1 VFGVLV
7 ILLAMLTLGEHTLCI
22 GADCVARLFSILST

>member
-7 ILLAMLTLGEHTLCI
+7 ILLAMLTLGEYTLCI
-22 GADCVARLFSILST
+22 GADCVARISILST